1 MTTRTTPVT
10 LRRRIANEEITAIT
24 QKGIMAGRSVTPLAK
39 LPGVDAPFKSI
50 KPNELLADASFA
62 ERSITS
68 GLKEAGLNDAVE
80 ATGLPA
86 PVLLSTAVN
95 AFLKDG
101 KDIELSKK
109 IGDVVGMRFAGLTAT
124 EHYTLFIAAI
134 ISGYNQLLSLITDFA
149 NALNSTI
156 PAAAGLSAA
165 QTVMSWAMT
174 ALYGLYY
181 VFNIIRNTV
190 SLAFLLQ
197 GRKWREELVASKN
210 PLEALD
216 KKLADRIRDKTINMD
231 IPDLHELAL
240 ESGVKWLEK
249 LSKADTELGKI
260 LGGRDTKEAF
270 RQLVERDPT
279 IITDQ
284 IGKSKIHP
292 DKTNINHILT
302 LYGTYVLEQNES
314 AKFEAACARQLGSK
328 IIEAIKAGDN
338 DKIKEAVNYKDS
350 LVLIGK
356 IAIAA
361 ISLTALIVGTIFTG
375 GAPLAV
381 LLILA
386 AVGGVG
392 LILLGDV
399 KLLAEH
405 LTTSEFK
412 NRDRI
417 FTILSLV
424 ASILTVAALVTLTV
438 LTGGT
443 AFLVGLVLASIWV
456 GINIY
461 TTGKLWQFDHRKWDA
476 LKEVDPETFKKF
488 INTGPTQEQ
497 ITAIKAK
504 MSVEHRKLL
513 EDGMSIDGL
522 IAKLHQEREDYHARV
537 RKAIK
542 D

>member
-1 MTTRTTPVT
+1 
-10 LRRRIANEEITAIT
+10 
-24 QKGIMAGRSVTPLAK
+24 MAGRSVMPLAK

-68 GLKEAGLNDAVE
+68 GLMEAGLNDSVE

-101 KDIELSKK
+101 KEIELSKK
-109 IGDVVGMRFAGLTAT
+109 IGDVVGVRFAGLTAT
-124 EHYTLFIAAI
+124 EHYTLFIAAM

-149 NALNSTI
+149 NALNSTL
-156 PAAAGLSAA
+156 PVAAGLSAA

-197 GRKWREELVASKN
+197 GRQWRNDLIASDK
-210 PLEALD
+210 PLEVLD
-216 KKLADRIRDKTINMD
+216 KELDKRIGEKKAQMQEEGVSAF
-231 IPDLHELAL
+231 HELAL
-240 ESGVKWLEK
+240 ESGAKWLEK
-249 LSKADTELGKI
+249 LSEANAELGNI
-260 LGGRDTKEAF
+260 LVGKDKKEAF
-270 RQLVERDPT
+270 RRLAQNDPK

-284 IGKSKIHP
+284 LGKWSFNP
-292 DKTNINHILT
+292 NTEDVGEILS

-314 AKFEAACARQLGSK
+314 AKFEADCARKLGSK
-328 IIEAIKAGDN
+328 VVEAIKTG
-338 DKIKEAVNYKDS
+338 KPEEIKEAVNYKDS

-381 LLILA
+381 LLLLA

-399 KLLAEH
+399 KLLVEH

-461 TTGKLWQFDHRKWDA
+461 TTGKLWQFDHRKWDV

-537 RKAIK
+537 RTAISG
-542 D
+542 